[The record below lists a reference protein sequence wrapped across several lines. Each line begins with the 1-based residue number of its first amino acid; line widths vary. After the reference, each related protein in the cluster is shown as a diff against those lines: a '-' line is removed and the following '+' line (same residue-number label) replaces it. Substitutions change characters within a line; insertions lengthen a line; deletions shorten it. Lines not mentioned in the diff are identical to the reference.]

1 VPLEQQ
7 DSDSRA
13 PMRLSFQVM
22 NLACHAN
29 PLCSADDA
37 IGAMKDLRNLLSRE
51 QWDTLQRKS
60 ALRAAW
66 ALCVNWGLVVTAFAI
81 AIAWPSALGV
91 LVAMVVLGGR
101 QLGLGIL
108 MHDCAHRGLLPSS
121 KANDWVG
128 QWLCAAP
135 VFADLDI
142 YRRYHMTHHRHA
154 GTEQDP
160 DLPNYR
166 GYPVPPASFARK
178 LLRDLVAL
186 TGLRAA
192 LALAM
197 LYSHADPNADPF
209 GYSYRRE
216 PGKKRA
222 QQSLRQLLWN
232 LRRVLLV
239 QSIGFA
245 VLWALGH
252 PLAYLLWPASWLTSY
267 MLFSRIRNA
276 AEHAG
281 LPGTMSTNPW
291 LNTRSVKAGW
301 LARLTVAPNHVNW
314 HFEHHL
320 APAVPGYRLPA
331 LHRMLARQDLPNPL
345 PLWAGYGAVVRSL
358 VQR

>member
-1 VPLEQQ
+1 
-7 DSDSRA
+7 
-13 PMRLSFQVM
+13 
-22 NLACHAN
+22 
-29 PLCSADDA
+29 
-37 IGAMKDLRNLLSRE
+37 MKDLRNLLSRD
-51 QWDTLQRKS
+51 QWNALQRKS
-60 ALRAAW
+60 VPRAAW
-66 ALCVNWGLVVTAFAI
+66 ALCVNWSLVVAAFALAIGGPGAMGILI
-81 AIAWPSALGV
+81 AMIL
-91 LVAMVVLGGR
+91 LGGR

-108 MHDCAHRGLLPSS
+108 MHDCAHRGLLPSA

-135 VFADLDI
+135 VFADLDV

-154 GTEQDP
+154 GTDQDP

-166 GYPVPPASFARK
+166 GYPVSPASFARK
-178 LLRDLVAL
+178 VLRDLLAL

-192 LALAM
+192 LALAV
-197 LYSHADPNADPF
+197 LYSHADPCTVPF

-216 PGKKRA
+216 AGSKRA
-222 QQSLRQLLWN
+222 ERSLWQLLWN

-239 QSIGFA
+239 QGIGFA
-245 VLWALGH
+245 LLWALGH

-276 AEHAG
+276 AEHGG
-281 LPGTMSTNPW
+281 LPGTMSTDHW

-320 APAVPGYRLPA
+320 APAVPGYRLPQ
-331 LHRMLARQDLPNPL
+331 LHWMLVQETLPNPL
-345 PLWAGYGAVVRSL
+345 PLWPGYAAVVRSL
-358 VQR
+358 VQRSPVAFRHGS

>member
-1 VPLEQQ
+1 
-7 DSDSRA
+7 
-13 PMRLSFQVM
+13 M
-22 NLACHAN
+22 NDVRH
-29 PLCSADDA
+29 
-37 IGAMKDLRNLLSRE
+37 LLSRE
-51 QWDTLQRKS
+51 QLTSLQCRS
-60 ALRAAW
+60 ISRAAW
-66 ALCVNWGLVVTAFAI
+66 ALCVNWGLVAAAFAI
-81 AIAWPSALGV
+81 AITWANALGV
-91 LVAMVVLGGR
+91 LAAMVLLGGR

-108 MHDCAHRGLLPSS
+108 MHDCAHRGFLPSA

-135 VFADLDI
+135 VFADLDV

-154 GTEQDP
+154 GTDQDP

-166 GYPVPPASFARK
+166 GYPVSPGSFARK
-178 LLRDLVAL
+178 VLRDAMGL

-192 LALAM
+192 LALTM
-197 LYSHADPNADPF
+197 LYARADPNAVQL
-209 GYSYRRE
+209 GYSYRRQA
-216 PGKKRA
+216 GKARA
-222 QQSLRQLLWN
+222 ERSHRHLLWN

-239 QSIGFA
+239 QGIGLA

-276 AEHAG
+276 AEHGG
-281 LPGTMSTNPW
+281 LPGTMSTNQW

-320 APAVPGYRLPA
+320 APTVPGYRLA
-331 LHRMLARQDLPNPL
+331 ELHRLLAQQALPNPL

-358 VQR
+358 VRGRPVLR

>member
-1 VPLEQQ
+1 MKEL
-7 DSDSRA
+7 RHI
-13 PMRLSFQVM
+13 LS
-22 NLACHAN
+22 
-29 PLCSADDA
+29 P
-37 IGAMKDLRNLLSRE
+37 E
-51 QWDTLQRKS
+51 QWDILQRKS

-66 ALCVNWGLVVTAFAI
+66 ALCVNWGLVGFAFAL
-81 AIAWPSALGV
+81 AIAWPNAWVV
-91 LVAMVVLGGR
+91 LAAIVVLGGR

-108 MHDCAHRGLLPSS
+108 MHDCAHRGFLPSPR
-121 KANDWVG
+121 ANDWVG

-135 VFADLDI
+135 MFADLDV

-154 GTEQDP
+154 GTDQDP

-166 GYPVPPASFARK
+166 GYPVSPASLARK
-178 LLRDLVAL
+178 VLRDLAAL

-192 LALAM
+192 LALAV
-197 LYSHADPNADPF
+197 LYSHADPCAVPL

-216 PGKKRA
+216 AGGRRA
-222 QQSLRQLLWN
+222 DQSLKHLLWN

-239 QSIGFA
+239 QCMLFA
-245 VLWALGH
+245 LLWVLGH
-252 PLAYLLWPASWLTSY
+252 PLAYLLWPAAWLTSY

-276 AEHAG
+276 AEHGG
-281 LPGTMSTNPW
+281 LPGTLSTDPW

-320 APAVPGYRLPA
+320 APTVPGYRLRA
-331 LHRMLARQDLPNPL
+331 LHRMLARETLSAPL